1 MYFHRVELAWPGRS
15 RALRRS
21 RVVVVGAGAIGS
33 VLAMRLARAG
43 VGELVLVDGD
53 VVEPHNLE
61 RVDCYT
67 EEDVGRPK
75 VEALARCIRRLR
87 RGEKTW
93 VHAIPSYLDAGF
105 YERWYPQYE
114 WAFRKADLY
123 ILGVDNDVVR
133 REVGELSAYWNKP
146 LLDVSFGVGV
156 GRVLYYPEPR
166 RGPCRL
172 CFFSKA
178 DEEAMYEI
186 LGYNLQATCP
196 ACGRRFKV
204 ENWRWDPKVGG
215 RPARAVRE
223 GEKVVAVEVECPL
236 CGHIFA
242 ARTPDAPAP
251 SLSEWVHVTT
261 SMAFYVAVR
270 HLLGRRP
277 QWNAMYIYFEPDI
290 KITTFKIA
298 PQPEHHRRHVPTA
311 GPRNG

>member
-93 VHAIPSYLDAGF
+93 VHAIPSYLDASF

-114 WAFRKADLY
+114 WAFRKAELY

-156 GRVLYYPEPR
+156 GRVLYFPEPR

-186 LGYNLQATCP
+186 LGYNLQRACP
-196 ACGRRFKV
+196 AYGRRFKV
-204 ENWRWDPKVGG
+204 ENWRWDPKVGASQG
-215 RPARAVRE
+215 
-223 GEKVVAVEVECPL
+223 C
-236 CGHIFA
+236 
-242 ARTPDAPAP
+242 
-251 SLSEWVHVTT
+251 
-261 SMAFYVAVR
+261 
-270 HLLGRRP
+270 
-277 QWNAMYIYFEPDI
+277 
-290 KITTFKIA
+290 
-298 PQPEHHRRHVPTA
+298 
-311 GPRNG
+311 